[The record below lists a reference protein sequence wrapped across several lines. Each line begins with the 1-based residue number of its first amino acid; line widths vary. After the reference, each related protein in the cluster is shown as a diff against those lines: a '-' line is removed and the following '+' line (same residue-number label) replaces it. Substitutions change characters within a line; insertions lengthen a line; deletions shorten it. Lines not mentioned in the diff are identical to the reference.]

1 MAKKLLYEGVPVG
14 LSFCKKKNPGRK
26 SIDAMHDKR
35 ALSLRIQFCGKQSQG
50 GRCVSAFDRHGRKS
64 GRFIDGHHSIVFV
77 EQEKLP

>member
-1 MAKKLLYEGVPVG
+1 
-14 LSFCKKKNPGRK
+14 
-26 SIDAMHDKR
+26 MHDKR